1 MPLTLSSPHLIMNG
15 YNEVW
20 KASGPSKLQSCLT
33 LGVLKVVAGPQEK
46 WQDTCQEEKEGRSV
60 YT

>member
-1 MPLTLSSPHLIMNG
+1 MLLTSSPPHLIMDG
-15 YNEVW
+15 YYEVW

-46 WQDTCQEEKEGRSV
+46 LQDACQEEKGR
-60 YT
+60 